1 MDIFSVLIETFIITV
16 FVDFWNSQF
25 LSENRLFAR
34 RQEKALFCF
43 LMALCAAGVLLALL
57 RWSAAD
63 VRSES
68 GEVIFYF
75 VFSLAGIVA
84 VHYVFA
90 FFGISLRDDAIE
102 RRNRAAL
109 CAVSGLTTGAS
120 CCIAGAN
127 AGNGPGGEVVFFCAT
142 LSIGTL
148 FVFWVLLATIADMAE
163 AITVERD
170 LGAGVRAGAFLASCG
185 AIFAAVVAGDWISL
199 SSTLRDFIHF
209 TWPVFAGSVTVIA
222 FERTNNRRSL
232 GKRLSTLAS
241 CVLSAALMIAAVTY
255 AIWAAKQ

>member
-109 CAVSGLTTGAS
+109 CAVSGLTTALPV
-120 CCIAGAN
+120 ALRARTQEM
-127 AGNGPGGEVVFFCAT
+127 GPVVRSSFSARPFP
-142 LSIGTL
+142 
-148 FVFWVLLATIADMAE
+148 LAPFSYS
-163 AITVERD
+163 
-170 LGAGVRAGAFLASCG
+170 GC
-185 AIFAAVVAGDWISL
+185 
-199 SSTLRDFIHF
+199 
-209 TWPVFAGSVTVIA
+209 
-222 FERTNNRRSL
+222 
-232 GKRLSTLAS
+232 
-241 CVLSAALMIAAVTY
+241 Y
-255 AIWAAKQ
+255 